1 MEKLRLIKSWKALLL
16 LVCMSMFSASIF
28 AQGGVTLKGRVVDQ
42 KGEPLIG
49 AKVAVTASPA
59 TATATNIAGDF
70 SLRVPAGTTKLTI
83 SFIGYVSLD
92 VNVTPGRTDLG
103 QIPLAQDQANLSEVV
118 VVGYG
123 TLKRA
128 DVTGTVATVDAQS
141 LQEVP
146 SSNVFQQLQGKV
158 AGLDVTYNTSGTPSI
173 TIRGNRTISNTAADG
188 PLVVVDG
195 SPYGNDISTINPND
209 IKSVDVLKGAS
220 ATAIYGSRG
229 SGGVILVTTNRGR
242 VGQTVTGYDAYYG
255 INTLEGELHML
266 NGTQY
271 NQLKYDG
278 IEGGYLQGGGTTQSP
293 QAAYPLTTTEQQALA
308 AGISTDYV
316 KLLDH
321 NAYTLDQNLR
331 VSSGTENTQFNV
343 GVGYRINTD
352 LESSALNTKRVR
364 LNASIDHKINKY
376 IKFGVNVDESLTMT
390 NGGYNG
396 QYGTA
401 QFLSPLSYP
410 YNPDG
415 SVNPTPIAG
424 TLDGSTRSPLLART
438 EPDAF
443 YNYTRGVVS
452 NNILYA
458 QVDPIKHLSYRYTV
472 NYQMSQST
480 NNVYNGINGV
490 DIITIAKTNAS
501 TSISSSYRLYQQH
514 TLTYD
519 NTFAQKHHINFVA
532 VFETTKNHSDN
543 TNVSA
548 TGIPEDA
555 NKNSNLS
562 LGTFNNDGGSFIE
575 SGLISYVGR
584 LNYAFANKYDVTGT
598 MRFDGNSPL
607 SAGHQWTSYPSVG
620 LGWVIS
626 NEAFMQ
632 KYNRVVDNLKLRAGF
647 GQTSTTSTAGSYN
660 TLGQLNSSK
669 YQYGG
674 ASSGDAAGVRVTNLV
689 NTDLT
694 WQRTAEYNIAL
705 DFALFKSR
713 LTGSVEVYQQ
723 KTTGII
729 LNNNLPATLGASV
742 QPTNLGASSDR
753 GLEITLSSINV
764 QNKGGFSWNTDFN
777 IGFNRERIDALPNGA
792 LVNIGN
798 GQFVGQPLS
807 IIYDVRKIGIW
818 QLSDATQSP
827 ALDSKGNPI
836 INPQTNQPYL
846 VSTAVRGQTS
856 PLQYPGQV
864 RVQDVNGDGKID
876 ANDNQ
881 FIGHFNPNYTFGMTN
896 RFSYKNFDLSI
907 VIQARMGFTT
917 VVPYVASANSGVQGW
932 QYLNL
937 GRHNQPYIPY
947 WTPATPN
954 NQFPEPND
962 LQQSQ
967 FQSSL
972 QYFDG
977 SFIRA
982 KSINL
987 GYTLPSSLL
996 KRIGVASLRVY
1007 ANVTNPFFIYA
1018 PIRNH
1023 GFYVPDAESVG
1034 GLSTNTQVV
1043 GPSNSGNIAGA
1054 GTIYGLQA
1062 GEQTRD
1068 FVFGVNARF

>member
-1 MEKLRLIKSWKALLL
+1 MEKLRLIKGWKTLLL
-16 LVCMSMFSASIF
+16 LFCMSLFSASIF
-28 AQGGVTLKGRVVDQ
+28 AQGTTLRGKVVDQ

-59 TATATNIAGDF
+59 TATATSVTGDF
-70 SLRVPAGTTKLTI
+70 SLRVPAGTNKITI
-83 SFIGYVSLD
+83 SFVGYVSLD
-92 VNVTPGRTDLG
+92 VNITPGKSDLG
-103 QIPLAQDQANLSEVV
+103 QIPLAQDQTNLNEVV

-128 DVTGTVATVDAQS
+128 DVTGTVATVDAKS

-146 SSNVFQQLQGKV
+146 SANVFQQLQGKV
-158 AGLDVTYNTSGTPSI
+158 AGLDVTYNTGGSPSI
-173 TIRGNRTISNTAADG
+173 TIRGNRTISNPGADG

-195 SPYGNDISTINPND
+195 SPYGQDITTINPND
-209 IKSVDVLKGAS
+209 IKTVDVLKGAS

-278 IEGGYLQGGGTTQSP
+278 IEGGYLQAGAQSP

-331 VSSGTENTQFNV
+331 ISSGTEKTQFNV
-343 GVGYRINTD
+343 GMGYRINTD

-364 LNASIDHKINKY
+364 LNASIDHKINDI
-376 IKFGVNVDESLTMT
+376 IKFGINIDESLTMT
-390 NGGYNG
+390 NGGYGG
-396 QYGTA
+396 QFGTA
-401 QFLSPLSYP
+401 QWLSPLSYP
-410 YNPDG
+410 YNADG
-415 SVNPTPIAG
+415 SVNPLPVVG
-424 TLDGSTRSPLLART
+424 TLDGSTRSPLFART
-438 EPDAF
+438 MPDVF
-443 YNYTRGVVS
+443 YNYNRNTVS

-458 QVDPIKHLSYRYTV
+458 QVDPVKHLSYRYTV
-472 NYQMSQST
+472 NYQMAQGNGNS
-480 NNVYNGINGV
+480 YNGINGV
-490 DIITIAKTNAS
+490 DLLTIAKTTAQTNNSA
-501 TSISSSYRLYQQH
+501 SYRLYQQH
-514 TLTYD
+514 SLTYD
-519 NTFAQKHHINFVA
+519 NTFAQKHHVNFVA
-532 VFETTKNHSDN
+532 VFETTKNHSE
-543 TNVSA
+543 SSFIQA
-548 TGIPEDA
+548 SGIPEDA
-555 NKNSNLS
+555 NKNANLG
-562 LGTFNNDGGSFIE
+562 LGTFTNDGGSFIE
-575 SGLISYVGR
+575 TGLISYVGR
-584 LNYAFANKYDVTGT
+584 LNYAFANKYDLTGT
-598 MRFDGNSPL
+598 MRWDGNSPL
-607 SAGHQWTSYPSVG
+607 ATGHQWTSYPSIG

-632 KYNRVVDNLKLRAGF
+632 KYNGVIDNLKLRAGF
-647 GQTSTTSTAGSYN
+647 GQTSSTATAGAYG
-660 TLGQLNSSK
+660 TLGQLSSSK
-669 YQYGG
+669 FQYGG
-674 ASSGDAAGVRVTNLV
+674 GSAGDAAGVRVTSLV
-689 NTDLT
+689 NTNLT

-713 LTGSVEVYQQ
+713 LTGSIEVYQQ

-729 LNNNLPATLGASV
+729 LNNNLPATLGANS

-753 GLEITLSSINV
+753 GLEISLSSINV

-777 IGFNRERIDALPNGA
+777 IAFNRERIDALPNGG
-792 LVNIGN
+792 LINIGN

-807 IIYDVRKIGIW
+807 VIYDIRKIGIW
-818 QLSDATQSP
+818 QLSDATQTNSTV
-827 ALDSKGNPI
+827 

-846 VSTAVRGQTS
+846 ISGAVRGQTS

-864 RVQDVNGDGKID
+864 RAQDVNGDGKID

-881 FIGHFNPNYTFGMTN
+881 FIGHFNPNYTFGLTN

-907 VIQARMGFTT
+907 VIQARMAFTT
-917 VVPYVASANSGVQGW
+917 TMPYVASANSATNGW

-962 LQQSQ
+962 LTQSP

-987 GYTLPSSLL
+987 GYTLPSNLL

-1023 GFYVPDAESVG
+1023 GVYVPDAESVSGVG
-1034 GLSTNTQVV
+1034 GQIV
-1043 GPSNSGNIAGA
+1043 GPSTSGNIAGA
-1054 GTIYGLQA
+1054 GTAYGLVA

-1068 FVFGVNARF
+1068 FVFGINARF